1 MSMELSGSE
10 GLPNPVFSQ
19 SMAERLDKETSFES
33 VGKSQQDRQEE
44 IRHAREFRRSLI
56 QDALAQIAVLKEWPV
71 EYLDSERD
79 KFYTT
84 ERRRQNYVE
93 KYEARDQLEVEE
105 LLSGLD
111 LDNTEHFYQLME
123 KLRQVYTDLKMRL
136 MIVEM
141 ETRRLVFKLYGQST
155 HTKETREE
163 RIVRLLNNEEGEVD
177 IADVVLAEIDGMRE
191 EGKDEVSI
199 FRALMRKYHPDV
211 SEIEKAKE
219 ITRLI
224 ISLYDSRLKH
234 FVI

>member
-1 MSMELSGSE
+1 MELSGSE
-10 GLPNPVFSQ
+10 GSPNPLFSQ

-33 VGKSQQDRQEE
+33 VGKSQQDRQDE
-44 IRHAREFRRSLI
+44 IRHAREFRHSLI
-56 QDALAQIAVLKEWPV
+56 EDALIRIAELKEDTV
-71 EYLDSERD
+71 EWLVWEQD

-93 KYEARDQLEVEE
+93 KYEARDQVEIEE

-111 LDNTEHFYQLME
+111 LDSTEHFYLLME
-123 KLRQVYTDLKMRL
+123 RLRLVYADLKMRL

-163 RIVRLLNNEEGEVD
+163 RIVRLLNNGEEQVD
-177 IADVVLAEIDGMRE
+177 IADVVLTEIDGMRE
-191 EGKDEVSI
+191 EDKDEVSI
-199 FRALMRKYHPDV
+199 FRALMLKYHPDV

-219 ITRLI
+219 ITQLI
-224 ISLYDSRLKH
+224 IALYDSKLKH

>member
-1 MSMELSGSE
+1 MELSGSE
-10 GLPNPVFSQ
+10 GLPNPVLTQ

-33 VGKSQQDRQEE
+33 VGKSEQDRQGE
-44 IRHAREFRRSLI
+44 ITHAREFRRKLI
-56 QDALAQIAVLKEWPV
+56 QDALAQIAELKEWPV
-71 EYLDSERD
+71 EDLDYERD

-84 ERRRQNYVE
+84 ERRRQSYVE
-93 KYEARDQLEVEE
+93 KYETRDQLEIEE
-105 LLSGLD
+105 LHSGLD
-111 LDNTEHFYQLME
+111 IDNTEDFYQLME

-163 RIVRLLNNEEGEVD
+163 RIARFLNSGEREVD
-177 IADVVLAEIDGMRE
+177 VADVVLAEVDGMRE
-191 EGKDEVSI
+191 EGKEEVSI

-211 SEIEKAKE
+211 SQIEKAQEVTK
-219 ITRLI
+219 LI
-224 ISLYDSRLKH
+224 LALYDSKLKH